1 MTDYIVRLN
10 EVEKQFGRNKVLND
24 CTLDI
29 KEGEFVTLLGPS
41 GCGKTTL
48 LRIIAGFEYCDKG
61 TVQIAGRVMGDMPPH
76 KRPVNM
82 VFQKYALFPHL
93 NVYENIAFGLRLK
106 RFQDTQIRDKVGKA
120 LELVRLPGFEN
131 RSVMTLS
138 GGESQRIALARAI
151 VNEPRVLLLDEPLA
165 ALDLKIRKAMQEE
178 LKRIHGELATTFIY
192 VTHDQEEALVM
203 SDRIVVMCSGMIMQ
217 VGTPFEIYYEPT
229 CLFAGKFVGE
239 SNILDGK
246 VQDIAGQKAYLDTG
260 DVKLWGRLRQEASID
275 QMASMLIRPEA
286 ICVREGHPEKECDNS
301 MGGVLSD
308 VILIG
313 GLVVYQV
320 ETYSGIRLRASE
332 HIGDPDRILTRGKLV
347 NAYWNSKDALI
358 FVE

>member
-10 EVEKQFGRNKVLND
+10 DVEKQFGKSKVLNN
-24 CTLDI
+24 CTLEI

-48 LRIIAGFEYCDKG
+48 LRIIAGFEYCDQG
-61 TVQIAGRVMGDMPPH
+61 SVQIAGHVMGDMPPH

-93 NVYENIAFGLRLK
+93 NVYDNIAFGLRIK
-106 RFQDTQIRDKVGKA
+106 RFKETQISDKVGKV
-120 LELVRLPGFEN
+120 LDLVRLPGFEN
-131 RSVMTLS
+131 RSVLTLS

-203 SDRIVVMCSGMIMQ
+203 SDRIVVMCSGTIMQ

-239 SNILDGK
+239 SNILEGR
-246 VQDIAGQKAYLDTG
+246 VQEILGEEANLETRE
-260 DVKLWGRLRQEASID
+260 VKLWGRLRQEARIG
-275 QMASMLIRPEA
+275 QVASMLIRPEV
-286 ICVREGHPEKECDNS
+286 ISVREGHPEMDCDNS
-301 MGGVLSD
+301 MSGVLSD

-332 HIGDPDRILTRGKLV
+332 HTGDPDRILSKGKLV
-347 NAYWNSKDALI
+347 TAYWNSKDALI